1 MRKYKRIYKEIV
13 IIIAVIAAG
22 IILRWRLPSVDEG
35 IFRIFNNYHFPW
47 LDTIMLPVTYC
58 GNAVILLIAVAG
70 IWLMKG
76 KRLAFRALLA
86 IIAAGI
92 LVTIIKR
99 MFPVSRPLAVLPAVN
114 MLGPSLRLYSFPSGH
129 TAAIFSL
136 TVFVRQRF
144 MKLTPLFWVVVI
156 MVAVSRVYVGA
167 HFPSDVISG
176 AGIGYLAGVL
186 VSMVNNKEKGDN

>member
-1 MRKYKRIYKEIV
+1 MRKYKRTYKKAV
-13 IIIAVIAAG
+13 IIFAVISAG
-22 IILRWRLPSVDEG
+22 IILRWRLPSVDAG
-35 IFRIFNNYHFPW
+35 IFRIFNNYHFSW

-76 KRLAFRALLA
+76 KRLALQALLS

-92 LVTIIKR
+92 LVTVIKR
-99 MFPVSRPLAVLPAVN
+99 MFPASRPLAALPAVN
-114 MLGPSLRLYSFPSGH
+114 MLGPLLRLYSFPSGH

-136 TVFVRQRF
+136 TVLVRQRF
-144 MKLTPLFWVVVI
+144 VKLAPLFWVVAI
-156 MVAVSRVYVGA
+156 MVAVSRIYVGA

-186 VSMVNNKEKGDN
+186 MLMVNNKEKGDS